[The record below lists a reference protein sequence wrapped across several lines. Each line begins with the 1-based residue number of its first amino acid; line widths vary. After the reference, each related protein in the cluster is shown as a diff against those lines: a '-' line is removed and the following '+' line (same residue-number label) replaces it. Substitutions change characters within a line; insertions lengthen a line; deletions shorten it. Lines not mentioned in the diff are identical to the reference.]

1 MRTLRRHILVL
12 EMLLT
17 ECHLIGSVL
26 ETRVLI
32 SVEILLWPNRL
43 PLRANLLNFIFIV
56 ITHAFWQM
64 SRSFFLFVHVYVRVV
79 HV

>member
-12 EMLLT
+12 KMLLT
-17 ECHLIGSVL
+17 ECYLIGSVL

-43 PLRANLLNFIFIV
+43 PLRANLLDFVFIV
-56 ITHAFWQM
+56 ITHAFW
-64 SRSFFLFVHVYVRVV
+64 
-79 HV
+79 